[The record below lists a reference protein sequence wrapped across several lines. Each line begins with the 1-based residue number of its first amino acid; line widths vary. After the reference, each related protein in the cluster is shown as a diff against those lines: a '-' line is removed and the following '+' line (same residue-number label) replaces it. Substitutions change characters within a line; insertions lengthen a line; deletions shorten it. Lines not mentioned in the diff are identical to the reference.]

1 MSIRLNALCSLIP
14 VCKLLIDVGCD
25 HGFVAG
31 YALANGLCERA
42 IASDISEGSLSKAR
56 KNLSQFPNAQTRLG
70 DGLSVLKEGEDP
82 DVIVI
87 AGMGGSLI
95 CEILALYRGG
105 AKLILGAQ
113 KDLYRLREFLAD
125 NGFNITEDFTVKDRN
140 KFYDIIGASR
150 GECKLDEMQ
159 KKFGAFYK
167 RKNPFLR
174 EKCLFDLRRLKNT
187 PRDVNDIK
195 EVIKWQQL

>member
-1 MSIRLNALCSLIP
+1 MSIRLKALCSLIP

-105 AKLILGAQ
+105 AKLILECVARGGYPSWDAQ
-113 KDLYRLREFLAD
+113 NRQSLRLAERLGYHFDRAYPVYEIFRQEGQK
-125 NGFNITEDFTVKDRN
+125 NG
-140 KFYDIIGASR
+140 
-150 GECKLDEMQ
+150 
-159 KKFGAFYK
+159 
-167 RKNPFLR
+167 
-174 EKCLFDLRRLKNT
+174 
-187 PRDVNDIK
+187 
-195 EVIKWQQL
+195 